1 MFISCEKNGIFEALM
16 DYVPIDS
23 FLLLSYSS
31 NLKSCQ

>member
-1 MFISCEKNGIFEALM
+1 MFISCEKNGVFKALT

-23 FLLLSYSS
+23 FLLLSYSF